1 MAVYRLKGTAGP
13 VTNQSWSLEGEVVI
27 GSDPQATIHVESE
40 AFASQHAALVVEDN
54 QIRLKLLENSEGLF
68 LNGSAIEEAMLSSGD
83 EIRIGNC
90 RWMLQAPGLRPD
102 KVLTDDAVRQRRGW
116 IPWLVAGGLIGLGA
130 LAWWLDYLP
139 F

>member
-13 VTNQSWSLEGEVVI
+13 VANQAWPLDGDVVI
-27 GSDPQATIHVESE
+27 GSDPQATIQIDSE
-40 AFASQHAALVVEDN
+40 AIAARHAALAVSPEK
-54 QIRLKLLENSEGLF
+54 ISLRLLSKAEGLF
-68 LNGSAIEEAMLSSGD
+68 LNGVAVEEALLSSGD

-90 RWMLQAPGLRPD
+90 RWMLQAPGLRPE
-102 KVLTDDAVRQRRGW
+102 KVLTDEAVRQKRGW
-116 IPWLVAGGLIGLGA
+116 IPWVVVAGLLGLGA